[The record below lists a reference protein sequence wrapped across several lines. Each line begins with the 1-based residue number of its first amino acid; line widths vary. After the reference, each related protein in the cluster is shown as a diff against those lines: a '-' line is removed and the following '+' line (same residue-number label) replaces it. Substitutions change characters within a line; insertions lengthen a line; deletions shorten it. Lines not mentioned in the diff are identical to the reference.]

1 MKQGELDP
9 NDKVM
14 LQRILE
20 IRSKKED
27 KLRRKINQTKR
38 KSVQLVE
45 KKKQTISERFE
56 MISFIKNLDL
66 PKESLNQNELTNFKI
81 KLAKC
86 YQDERKLA
94 ESVIS
99 IVQEIEEVEQTIK
112 QMNHEVLQLVKD
124 QEKLKA
130 VFDE

>member
-1 MKQGELDP
+1 MKQGEFDP
-9 NDKVM
+9 NDKEM
-14 LQRILE
+14 LLRILE

-27 KLRRKINQTKR
+27 KLRRKISQTK
-38 KSVQLVE
+38 KQSAQLSD
-45 KKKQTISERFE
+45 KKQQTIDERLE
-56 MISFIKNLDL
+56 VIRYIKQLDL
-66 PKESLNQNELTNFKI
+66 PTESLSQNKLTKFKI

-94 ESVIS
+94 ENVIS
-99 IVQEIEEVEQTIK
+99 IGQEIEEIEQTIK
-112 QMNHEVLQLVKD
+112 QMNREVLQLVKD

>member
-27 KLRRKINQTKR
+27 KLRRKINQTK
-38 KSVQLVE
+38 KQSVRLVE
-45 KKKQTISERFE
+45 KKKQTINERFE
-56 MISFIKNLDL
+56 IIRFIKNLDL

-99 IVQEIEEVEQTIK
+99 IAQEIEEVEQTIK